1 MDEIDD
7 TDRPTLLVH
16 KEERLY
22 DATRAERTNLQFFD
36 SCLRKKR
43 RKRKRRLETKRL
55 KEIDDKGL
63 INNDSH
69 HKSPLIGLEGFGRE
83 ESKVELG

>member
-1 MDEIDD
+1 MKRSNRKPSVQKRDLDEIDD

-36 SCLRKKR
+36 SC
-43 RKRKRRLETKRL
+43 
-55 KEIDDKGL
+55 
-63 INNDSH
+63 